1 MFVLLAL
8 VFGVGFVVFGV
19 GGGIPGT
26 SLGDILRSSGG
37 SSGPS
42 ESKLRDEIQAN
53 PKDAAAYRDLATKLQ
68 QDGKTQEAITTL
80 EQLTKLR
87 PKDTQALAELGSLY
101 LTQANR
107 YQTQTQKAQI
117 AFSQANPGAFIPSLT
132 APNGQPVF
140 TNPITSPASQQASN
154 QFNQAAANAQ
164 AAYAKA
170 VGAYKRLAKA
180 TPKDAQAQLQLGQ
193 TAQSAGDY
201 ATAITAYKAA
211 LRLSPTDPNAPVIR
225 QEIGVLK
232 KKLAQQKAQQAQQA
246 AQTSSSG

>member
-1 MFVLLAL
+1 MFVVLAL

-26 SLGDILRSSGG
+26 SLGDILRSGGG

-42 ESKLRDEIQAN
+42 ESKLRSEIQAN
-53 PKDAAAYRDLATKLQ
+53 PKDAAAYRELATKLQ
-68 QDGKTQEAITTL
+68 QDGNTQEAITTL

-87 PKDTQALAELGSLY
+87 PKVSQSLAELGSLY

-107 YQTQTQKAQI
+107 YQTQTQNAQV

-132 APNGQPVF
+132 APNGQPVLN
-140 TNPITSPASQQASN
+140 NPITSPAVQQASTE
-154 QFNQAAANAQ
+154 FNQASANAQ
-164 AAYAKA
+164 AAYSKA
-170 VGAYKRLAKA
+170 VATYKQLVKA
-180 TPKDAQAQLQLGQ
+180 TPAGPEQAQVELQLGQ

-201 ATAITAYKAA
+201 PTAIAAYRKT
-211 LRLSPTDPNAPVIR
+211 LRLAPTDPNAPAIR
-225 QEIGVLK
+225 QEIKVLT
-232 KKLAQQKAQQAQQA
+232 QQAKQQAAQQA